1 MTTDD
6 GDHFFAAVFAVSPV
20 GIAIADQEGRYVD
33 VNPTYCQM
41 FGYSREELLGQTFGL
56 ILIPEQK
63 PLEATIL
70 NMALTTDPGA
80 PSEWQVQARDG
91 SILTVR
97 SSFRTER
104 LPDGRIRIITALS
117 DITALHDNVRRLR
130 DSENRLQALNDHLE
144 SLVSSRTA
152 SLEESN
158 AELLETIDALSSTRR
173 ALEESERANRLMIDT
188 AHDAV
193 ITIDDSGLILS
204 WNRAAESM
212 FGWSAEEALGNSLA
226 DMIIPEGYRE
236 KHIAGLKHYQH
247 GQASNVLNRTV
258 EVFAL
263 HRYRSGFPVEL
274 SIWPHQ
280 IGGKQAFSAFIR
292 DITDRKQAEQEV
304 LEALERAQEL
314 AALKSRFVSMTSH
327 EFRTPL
333 TIIQSSMD
341 LLRDCREHLSEADQ
355 TRLIDDVMRSI
366 QRMNDMM
373 DQVLVLG
380 RTDERQAS
388 FKPAALDILNWCQQ
402 VIAELTR
409 GSQGGQRIAL
419 QVTGNPD
426 HRVVDERLLHQA
438 VVNLLTNALKYSPA
452 EMPVEM
458 DLHFEPGSLH
468 IEVTDHGIGIPEKD
482 QDKLFQSFFRAS
494 NVGPVAGTGLGL
506 SIVQKSIEL
515 HGGSLGFESKTGT
528 GSRFWFNLPAVSSA
542 GDSST
547 TAS

>member
-6 GDHFFAAVFAVSPV
+6 GDHFFAAVFDVSPV

-56 ILIPEQK
+56 ILVPEQK

-104 LPDGRIRIITALS
+104 LPDGRVRIITALS

-193 ITIDDSGLILS
+193 ITIDDNGLIIS
-204 WNRAAESM
+204 WNRAAETM
-212 FGWSAEEALGNSLA
+212 FGWSAEEAVGNSLA

-236 KHIAGLKHYQH
+236 KHVAGLKHYHH

-280 IGGKQAFSAFIR
+280 FGGKQAFSAFIR

-341 LLRDCREHLSEADQ
+341 LLRDCRQHLSETDQ

-388 FKPAALDILNWCQQ
+388 FKPAALDVLSWCRQ

-409 GSQGGQRIAL
+409 SSQGGQRIAL

-452 EMPVEM
+452 EMPVDM
-458 DLHFEPGSLH
+458 NLHFEPASIH
-468 IEVTDHGIGIPEKD
+468 IEITDHGIGIPEKD

-515 HGGSLGFESKTGT
+515 HGGSLAFESKTGT
-528 GSRFWFNLPAVSSA
+528 GSRFWFNLPAVSIA